1 MQMLHKYKKLP
12 PLIPLIMR
20 HGSYLIV
27 VISIIIPAL
36 PWNGN
41 SRSYYKIFS
50 SSKEEHGL
58 FSNSFDGDGDSK
70 AYSAVKDTY
79 GPIKPIKKFEC
90 VGYYHK
96 RFGWRLPNFTKN
108 TKGLGGKGKLTN
120 TKTDTMQIILVLLY
134 DLMWVILQL

>member
-1 MQMLHKYKKLP
+1 MQRLHKYKKLP

-20 HGSYLIV
+20 HGSYVIV

-58 FSNSFDGDGDSK
+58 FSLLMEMVTARLILLSKTHMVQLNLLRSLNVSVTITNVSVGGFLILQKTQKDLEEKENSL
-70 AYSAVKDTY
+70 
-79 GPIKPIKKFEC
+79 I
-90 VGYYHK
+90 
-96 RFGWRLPNFTKN
+96 L
-108 TKGLGGKGKLTN
+108 KLTQCKLFWYCF
-120 TKTDTMQIILVLLY
+120 TI
-134 DLMWVILQL
+134 